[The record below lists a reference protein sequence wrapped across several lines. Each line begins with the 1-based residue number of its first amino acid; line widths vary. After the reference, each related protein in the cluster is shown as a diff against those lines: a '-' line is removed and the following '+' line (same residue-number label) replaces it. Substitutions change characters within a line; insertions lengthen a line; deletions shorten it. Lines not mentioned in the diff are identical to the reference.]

1 MAIKPGIDASPS
13 TRRHSPGNTV
23 IRCGSV
29 CGNGFPDC
37 FLSDFRR
44 AGSYQ
49 WMKGTDW
56 THGAFLML
64 WLRHENRNGRRASAT
79 RPLPLKVPM
88 PKRSPNCRFPM
99 LHKVFSPLAGLF
111 LASWTVAAE
120 PVAVNFEEHIK
131 PIFRE
136 HCLKCHGEDEQK
148 ADLSLQ
154 TQASALKGGSGG
166 AGVVAG
172 RSGQSLIFQV
182 ITDPDDDN
190 RMPPK
195 KPMISQ
201 AQIALIQKWIDSGL
215 RETSAS
221 ASMVAERDLSFK
233 PLANAGAK
241 PSEPAMPGTLPPVKL
256 PPLKRPLPVL
266 TLDASPWAPLAAVA
280 GQDHVRL
287 MNLETQKE
295 AGVLAFPEG
304 EPHLLRFSRDGA
316 VLMAAGG
323 RPVELGKVVL
333 FEVKTGKR
341 LATLGDEVDAVLAAD
356 LSADQKSVALGG
368 SGKVVKVYDTANGKL
383 RYKIT
388 KHTDWILAVAF
399 SPDGKTLATADRAGG
414 LHLWEAASGR
424 VLLSLNDHKAAIR
437 ALDWRADS
445 KLLASAAEDGRIIW
459 WDVKDGWPAI
469 TKTDAHP
476 PVRPPGTYGKI
487 ANGVLAARFD
497 HEGRL
502 CTAGRDHKIRVWD
515 AAGKEVQSF
524 ALADAQPLSA
534 ALSFDGKKV
543 IGGDTA
549 GQVHFWELAAK
560 K

>member
-1 MAIKPGIDASPS
+1 
-13 TRRHSPGNTV
+13 
-23 IRCGSV
+23 
-29 CGNGFPDC
+29 
-37 FLSDFRR
+37 
-44 AGSYQ
+44 
-49 WMKGTDW
+49 
-56 THGAFLML
+56 ML
-64 WLRHENRNGRRASAT
+64 FA
-79 RPLPLKVPM
+79 PLPAI
-88 PKRSPNCRFPM
+88 
-99 LHKVFSPLAGLF
+99 PLYRVLLGLF
-111 LASWTVAAE
+111 PLSLVAAE
-120 PVAVNFEEHIK
+120 PEAVNFEEHIK

-154 TQASALKGGSGG
+154 THASTLKGGGGG

-182 ITDPDDDN
+182 ITDADDDN

-195 KPMISQ
+195 KPMIPQ

-233 PLANAGAK
+233 PVANAGAK
-241 PSEPAMPGTLPPVKL
+241 PLEPAMPGALPEVKL
-256 PPLKRPLPVL
+256 PPMKRPLPVL
-266 TLDASPWAPLAAVA
+266 TLDTSPWAPLAAVA

-287 MNLETQKE
+287 MNLETRKE
-295 AGVLAFPEG
+295 AGLLPFPEG

-333 FEVKTGKR
+333 FDVKSGKR
-341 LATLGDEVDAVLAAD
+341 LAALGDEVDAVLAAD

-388 KHTDWILAVAF
+388 KHTDWIMAVAF

-414 LHLWEAASGR
+414 LHLWEAATGR
-424 VLLSLNDHKAAIR
+424 ALLSLNDHKTSIR

-445 KLLASAAEDGRIIW
+445 KLLASAAEDGVIIW

-476 PVRPPGTYGKI
+476 PVRPPGMYGKI

-515 AAGKEVQSF
+515 AQGKEVQSF
-524 ALADAQPLSA
+524 AVTDAQPLSA

-549 GQVHFWELAAK
+549 GQVHVWEIAAK

>member
-1 MAIKPGIDASPS
+1 MHRKA
-13 TRRHSPGNTV
+13 
-23 IRCGSV
+23 
-29 CGNGFPDC
+29 C
-37 FLSDFRR
+37 F
-44 AGSYQ
+44 
-49 WMKGTDW
+49 
-56 THGAFLML
+56 FLPAL
-64 WLRHENRNGRRASAT
+64 FSLGLAAT
-79 RPLPLKVPM
+79 
-88 PKRSPNCRFPM
+88 
-99 LHKVFSPLAGLF
+99 
-111 LASWTVAAE
+111 AE
-120 PVAVNFEEHIK
+120 ESVNFEEHIK

-154 TQASALKGGSGG
+154 THATTLKGGSGG

-172 RSGQSLIFQV
+172 RSGQSLIFQS

-195 KPMISQ
+195 KPMIPQ

-221 ASMVAERDLSFK
+221 KSMVAERDLSFK

-241 PSEPAMPGTLPPVKL
+241 PREPAMPGALPPVKL
-256 PPLKRPLPVL
+256 PPMKRPLPVL

-295 AGVLAFPEG
+295 AGLLPFPEG

-323 RPVELGKVVL
+323 RPVELGKAVL

-341 LATLGDEVDAVLAAD
+341 LATIGDEVDAVLAAD
-356 LSADQKSVALGG
+356 LSVDQKSVALGG

-383 RYKIT
+383 RYKIS
-388 KHTDWILAVAF
+388 KHTDWIMAVAF

-414 LHLWEAASGR
+414 LHLWEAATGR
-424 VLLSLNDHKAAIR
+424 ALLSLNDHKAAIR

-445 KLLASAAEDGRIIW
+445 KVLASAAEDGVIIW

-476 PVRPPGTYGKI
+476 PARAPGTYGKI
-487 ANGVLAARFD
+487 ANGVLTARFD

-502 CTAGRDHKIRVWD
+502 CTAGRDHKVRVWD
-515 AAGKEVQSF
+515 TTGKELHSF
-524 ALADAQPLSA
+524 AINDAQPLSA

-549 GQVHFWELAAK
+549 GQVHFWDIAAK

>member
-1 MAIKPGIDASPS
+1 MS
-13 TRRHSPGNTV
+13 RV
-23 IRCGSV
+23 
-29 CGNGFPDC
+29 
-37 FLSDFRR
+37 
-44 AGSYQ
+44 
-49 WMKGTDW
+49 
-56 THGAFLML
+56 
-64 WLRHENRNGRRASAT
+64 
-79 RPLPLKVPM
+79 
-88 PKRSPNCRFPM
+88 
-99 LHKVFSPLAGLF
+99 F
-111 LASWTVAAE
+111 LALFPVSLVAAE
-120 PVAVNFEEHIK
+120 PAAVNFEEHIK

-148 ADLSLQ
+148 SDLSLQ
-154 TQASALKGGSGG
+154 TQASSLKGGGG
-166 AGVVAG
+166 GPGVVAG
-172 RSGQSLIFQV
+172 RSGQSLIFKV

-190 RMPPK
+190 RMPPN
-195 KPMISQ
+195 KPMIPQ
-201 AQIALIQKWIDSGL
+201 AQISLIQKWIDSGL
-215 RETSAS
+215 RETSGSKA
-221 ASMVAERDLSFK
+221 MVAERDLSFK
-233 PLANAGAK
+233 PLGNAGAK
-241 PSEPAMPGTLPPVKL
+241 PAEPAMPGALPPVKL
-256 PPLKRPLPVL
+256 PPMKRPLPVL
-266 TLDASPWAPLAAVA
+266 TLDTSPWAPLAAIA

-295 AGVLAFPEG
+295 AGLLPFPEG

-333 FEVKTGKR
+333 FDVKSGKR
-341 LATLGDEVDAVLAAD
+341 LAAIGDEVDAVLAAD
-356 LSADQKSVALGG
+356 LSADQKGVALGG

-388 KHTDWILAVAF
+388 KHTDWIMAVAF

-414 LHLWEAASGR
+414 LHLWEAATGR
-424 VLLSLNDHKAAIR
+424 ALLSLNDHKASIR

-445 KLLASAAEDGRIIW
+445 KVLASAAEDGVIIW

-476 PVRPPGTYGKI
+476 PARPPGSYGKI

-497 HEGRL
+497 HAGRL
-502 CTAGRDHKIRVWD
+502 CTAGRDHKVRVWD
-515 AAGKEVQSF
+515 AQGKELQSF
-524 ALADAQPLSA
+524 AIADAQPLSA

-549 GQVHFWELAAK
+549 GQVHFWEIAAK